1 MSASERLSNSA
12 ALRPEECC
20 APTGAGILRH
30 DVERARFGIQGE
42 ALPLSASLATKAEFA
57 SGAERQSEYLFELGF
72 IAVPPD
78 PDACV
83 VLRAKDLLDLHCCAP
98 IGFDFLDHGRKPFRH
113 FPGFLT
119 PLLRVVI
126 SEAEGCHAP
135 LAFERAELECDQG
148 KSTYPLDQIMLYW
161 RRDNAGIVSETLR
174 TNRFRRK
181 QRQLLIHD
189 PALYPALR

>member
-1 MSASERLSNSA
+1 MSASEKLLNRR
-12 ALRPEECC
+12 ALRPEEWCG
-20 APTGAGILRH
+20 PTGAGILRH
-30 DVERARFGIQGE
+30 DVERARFDIQGE

-98 IGFDFLDHGRKPFRH
+98 IGFDFLYHGRRPFRH

-135 LAFERAELECDQG
+135 LAFERAELQCAQG
-148 KSTYPLDQIMLYW
+148 KPTYPLNQLILSGGGET
-161 RRDNAGIVSETLR
+161 AGKSR
-174 TNRFRRK
+174 
-181 QRQLLIHD
+181 
-189 PALYPALR
+189 

>member
-1 MSASERLSNSA
+1 MRNMAKMRPQIHAQGPGRDTLQKARLSRKVQAPHYQSGSSNS
-12 ALRPEECC
+12 L
-20 APTGAGILRH
+20 
-30 DVERARFGIQGE
+30 Q
-42 ALPLSASLATKAEFA
+42 LSN
-57 SGAERQSEYLFELGF
+57 
-72 IAVPPD
+72 I
-78 PDACV
+78 
-83 VLRAKDLLDLHCCAP
+83 
-98 IGFDFLDHGRKPFRH
+98 
-113 FPGFLT
+113 PGFLT

-148 KSTYPLDQIMLYW
+148 KSAYPLDQIMLYW
-161 RRDNAGIVSETLR
+161 RRDNAGIVSETFR